1 MKIKERAVIKLLKR
15 IKNDYVFR
23 TFISSALSF
32 FITVLFTAYNV
43 FLCIAYE
50 AVWNIGIA
58 VYYALLLS
66 IRAYVI
72 FSERKFHKEKL
83 ADEQKEN
90 KRTKL
95 FLIQSIFLFII
106 DFALIAPIS
115 LMVLQK
121 KTVNYSTIPA
131 ITVAAYTTYKIVIS
145 TRNIIKTRNVLHL
158 SLTILRTVNFV
169 DALVS
174 VLSLQY
180 TLIITFG
187 GGMDKDMF
195 ILCAVSSFAIWTLL
209 VLISLKSLF
218 QSVKLKKEHL

>member
-1 MKIKERAVIKLLKR
+1 MTSKERVEIRLLKR

-23 TFISSALSF
+23 AFIFSALSF
-32 FITVLFTAYNV
+32 FITMLFTAYNV
-43 FLCIAYE
+43 FLCIAYK

-72 FSERKFHKEKL
+72 FSERKFYKEHL
-83 ADEQKEN
+83 TDEQKEN
-90 KRTKL
+90 KQKKL
-95 FLIQSIFLFII
+95 FLVQSIFLFII
-106 DFALIAPIS
+106 DFALIAPIA

-145 TRNIIKTRNVLHL
+145 TRNIIKTRNVPHL
-158 SLTILRTVNFV
+158 SLKILRTVNFI

-174 VLSLQY
+174 VLTLQY

-187 GGMDKDMF
+187 GGMNKDMF

-209 VLISLKSLF
+209 ILLSLKSLL

>member
-1 MKIKERAVIKLLKR
+1 M
-15 IKNDYVFR
+15 
-23 TFISSALSF
+23 
-32 FITVLFTAYNV
+32 LFTAYNV
-43 FLCIAYE
+43 FLCIAYK
-50 AVWNIGIA
+50 AVWTFGIA

-72 FSERKFHKEKL
+72 FSERRFHKERL
-83 ADEQKEN
+83 TDEQKEN
-90 KRTKL
+90 KRKKL

-145 TRNIIKTRNVLHL
+145 TRNIIKTRNVPHL
-158 SLTILRTVNFV
+158 SLKILRTVNFV

-174 VLSLQY
+174 VLTLQY

-195 ILCAVSSFAIWTLL
+195 ILCAVSSFSI
-209 VLISLKSLF
+209 
-218 QSVKLKKEHL
+218 